1 MRKKGASNNLAI
13 SGIGP
18 LKWGGKQN
26 MILVTMNVPI
36 FPLPNVVLFPK
47 TLLPLHIFEG
57 RYRTMTREAIAGD
70 GRIAIALL
78 REGWERHYHRNPAV
92 YDIACLGK
100 IETYEE
106 LEGGR
111 YNIVVVGVRRVR
123 LIREVQHAP
132 YRRAE
137 VLALQERCG
146 DERAAEVVCRRNHLG
161 GLFTRFT
168 ELMTRGK
175 YRAGDL
181 VPQLDF
187 ESLVNVIASTLNLAP
202 DDKQALLEIDDIV
215 QRCDRLIPSLQR
227 QLESL
232 ILVRRYERI
241 KPEDPNRN

>member
-1 MRKKGASNNLAI
+1 MLHAL
-13 SGIGP
+13 SGLQPFCDALTAGTKRHKI
-18 LKWGGKQN
+18 LLT
-26 MILVTMNVPI
+26 MIVPV

-47 TLLPLHIFEG
+47 TLLPLHIFED
-57 RYRTMTREAIAGD
+57 RYRTMTREALAGD
-70 GRIAIALL
+70 GRIVIALL
-78 REGWERHYHRNPAV
+78 REGWEKDYRDSPAV
-92 YDIACLGK
+92 HKVACLGK

-111 YNIVVVGVRRVR
+111 YNIVLIGIRRVR
-123 LIREVQHAP
+123 LVREVQQAP

-137 VLALQERCG
+137 VEPLVECCS
-146 DERAAEVVCRRNHLG
+146 DEGAAVVAARRNRLG
-161 GLFTRFT
+161 ALFTRFT
-168 ELMTRGK
+168 ELMTDGQ

-187 ESLVNVIASTLNLAP
+187 EGLVNVVASTLNLPA

-215 QRCDRLIPSLQR
+215 KRCDSLIPLLQR

-232 ILVRRYERI
+232 VIVRQFEHI